1 MRFIPTKVHGVMDY
15 IMGILLIASPWL
27 FDFNRGGMETWIPVI
42 LGVGALVYSVMTDY
56 ELGLTR
62 TLAMPTHL
70 TLDLVS
76 GILLAASPWIFGFAD
91 HVYLPHLVLGIIEIG
106 ASLMTKREPSNEG
119 RRHRGGRMAHSH

>member
-1 MRFIPTKVHGVMDY
+1 MVVR
-15 IMGILLIASPWL
+15 
-27 FDFNRGGMETWIPVI
+27 FNRGAMETWTPVI

-56 ELGLTR
+56 EPGLTR
-62 TLAMPTHL
+62 TLTMATNL

-106 ASLMTKREPSNEG
+106 ASLMTKRQP
-119 RRHRGGRMAHSH
+119 